1 MTAVVAKHRGVE
13 VRERLGIKLRKKPV
27 ARFAHG
33 FLAAQFVQLKD
44 ETGFFLFRH
53 RQKCSLWVVLESL
66 YRIQRKPN
74 AKDQTGAATT
84 TASSYSGFLLRL
96 RVTPRGTAIVPL
108 PISPGRL
115 RRRSGV
121 CKAALFVLGLG
132 ELYRHRSVSSAIRQ
146 FVTG

>member
-53 RQKCSLWVVLESL
+53 RQKSSLWVVLESL

-84 TASSYSGFLLRL
+84 TPSSYSGFLLRL
-96 RVTPRGTAIVPL
+96 LTPAP
-108 PISPGRL
+108 S
-115 RRRSGV
+115 
-121 CKAALFVLGLG
+121 
-132 ELYRHRSVSSAIRQ
+132 HSSRDRNCTIANI
-146 FVTG
+146 FGP